1 MVGKLVNQILTRTVM
16 RLEQA
21 AKTVAEGIVHANRRT
36 MVPAF
41 FPLPELA
48 GVEPDL
54 LQIVDQSFVEPSQM
68 PAYLNVE
75 EYFACETQDC
85 TANAWIQRESGDTTY
100 VQVDLLQLA
109 RNIRDVAT
117 RNGSPADQI
126 QYFVDE
132 GTRWTYQVF
141 D

>member
-1 MVGKLVNQILTRTVM
+1 
-16 RLEQA
+16 
-21 AKTVAEGIVHANRRT
+21 
-36 MVPAF
+36 
-41 FPLPELA
+41 
-48 GVEPDL
+48 
-54 LQIVDQSFVEPSQM
+54 M

-109 RNIRDVAT
+109 RNICDVAT